1 MTLVAPRQDTGW
13 RKGCHH
19 QRDDSRGELISG
31 RQRRA
36 HRLIQKAFGR
46 TCAPLYRSR
55 PSGRFWLS
63 RASPRWKL
71 RPFAS
76 FHAADQGLNLDPTPA
91 LTLRAWPRPLDCK
104 ATIRA
109 PNDHALD
116 ASELVDMGDDPFSEM
131 SPWNASHEHS
141 CRGHVFNLAR
151 IVAAA
156 FQDVIS
162 GSRQRDSFAST
173 AVLSFSCQ
181 SRAPSRRRA

>member
-1 MTLVAPRQDTGW
+1 MAQRLP
-13 RKGCHH
+13 H
-19 QRDDSRGELISG
+19 QCDDSRGKSVSG

-36 HRLIQKAFGR
+36 HRLSKRLSVGHAR
-46 TCAPLYRSR
+46 RSIAQDR
-55 PSGRFWLS
+55 PADSGCP
-63 RASPRWKL
+63 RASPGWKL

-76 FHAADQGLNLDPTPA
+76 FHAADQGLSLDHTPTPA

-141 CRGHVFNLAR
+141 CRGHVFNLAL

>member
-1 MTLVAPRQDTGW
+1 MQVPGSTPGDSQRVEGVAVIDTEPARNLSTGNVSEGSKV
-13 RKGCHH
+13 RVHPIAGP
-19 QRDDSRGELISG
+19 G
-31 RQRRA
+31 RLRA
-36 HRLIQKAFGR
+36 FHG
-46 TCAPLYRSR
+46 
-55 PSGRFWLS
+55 LS
-63 RASPRWKL
+63 
-71 RPFAS
+71 
-76 FHAADQGLNLDPTPA
+76 PA

-116 ASELVDMGDDPFSEM
+116 ASELVDMGDDPFSET
-131 SPWNASHEHS
+131 SPWNASHKHS

-162 GSRQRDSFAST
+162 GSRQRDSFASA

-181 SRAPSRRRA
+181 SHAPSRRRA

>member
-1 MTLVAPRQDTGW
+1 MARRLTPPRRRLLPGVVGK
-13 RKGCHH
+13 RR
-19 QRDDSRGELISG
+19 RDA
-31 RQRRA
+31 RA
-36 HRLIQKAFGR
+36 SFIQKAFGR

-63 RASPRWKL
+63 PREP
-71 RPFAS
+71 RVEAPHFCVVPRR
-76 FHAADQGLNLDPTPA
+76 DQGLSLDQTPTPA

-131 SPWNASHEHS
+131 SPWNTSHEHS
-141 CRGHVFNLAR
+141 CRGHVFNFAR
-151 IVAAA
+151 MVAAA

-173 AVLSFSCQ
+173 TVLSFSCQ